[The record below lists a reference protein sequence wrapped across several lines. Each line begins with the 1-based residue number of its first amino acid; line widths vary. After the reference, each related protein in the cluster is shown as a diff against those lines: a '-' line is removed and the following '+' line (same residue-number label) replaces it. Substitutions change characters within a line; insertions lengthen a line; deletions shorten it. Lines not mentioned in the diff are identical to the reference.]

1 MEMDFWT
8 LDSFFDYVLSVIVF
22 TLTLTSSRKFW
33 LWYWKIDVIV
43 GLLES
48 IDKKMGATTNQGTD
62 LDPKKIRKTISKPT
76 TTNTH
81 DHLLQII
88 PNNIVWT
95 PTVWITII
103 AIIIGILVYLAG
115 INSG

>member
-62 LDPKKIRKTISKPT
+62 LDPEEIPKIID
-76 TTNTH
+76 TH
-81 DHLLQII
+81 DPLHIPSDNDEEQEPDQELSIWVPIGVALITVILLFAM
-88 PNNIVWT
+88 WFF
-95 PTVWITII
+95 
-103 AIIIGILVYLAG
+103 LSL
-115 INSG
+115 